1 MKKVL
6 SSLNNISSYF
16 ESIGQNEYAQ
26 DVHNVFMKLA
36 DKFKPEYEVEFP
48 MNLDDA
54 LNNYDSDSYEVDSE
68 GDWEESEP
76 IDEFRSDLDEDLLHS
91 PAAVDDNHIIFENPE
106 NDHIEVM
113 NMIPEHHLNTLHKND
128 DR

>member
-54 LNNYDSDSYEVDSE
+54 LNNFDSENYEVDSE

-76 IDEFRSDLDEDLLHS
+76 IDEFRGDLDEDLLHS
-91 PAAVDDNHIIFENPE
+91 PAAVDDNHLIFENPK

-113 NMIPEHHLNTLHKND
+113 NMIPKHHLNTLHKND

>member
-54 LNNYDSDSYEVDSE
+54 LNDFSENYEVDSE

-91 PAAVDDNHIIFENPE
+91 PAAVDDNHLIFENPE

-113 NMIPEHHLNTLHKND
+113 NMIPKHHLNTLHKND